1 MNNVLKLE
9 SRGCPFTGCFS
20 NCVEAQN
27 SDFNNFRYYTQIQVD
42 DFKFYHLELTIH
54 ERQNKGKVLAYLDF
68 SKNTMDGCKGCPEIS
83 SYCEPYQKDV
93 LDMIN
98 SKLGT
103 SYTGFDFI

>member
-1 MNNVLKLE
+1 MTNLKLE
-9 SRGCPFTGCFS
+9 KRGMPFSGFHKDCI
-20 NCVEAQN
+20 EAKN
-27 SDFNNFRYYTQIQVD
+27 SDFDNFRYYGLIEDGTII
-42 DFKFYHLELTIH
+42 YHLELTIH

-83 SYCEPYQKDV
+83 GYCEPYQKDV

-103 SYTGFDFI
+103 NYTGFDFI